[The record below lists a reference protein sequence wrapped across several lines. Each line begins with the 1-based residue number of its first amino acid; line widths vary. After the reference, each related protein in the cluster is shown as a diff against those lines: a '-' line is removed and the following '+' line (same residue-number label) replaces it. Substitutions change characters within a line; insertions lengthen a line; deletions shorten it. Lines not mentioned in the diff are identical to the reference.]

1 MKKPDKCKLYLV
13 LEDGTEKELAPGP
26 EGIHQA
32 VLDLMRPN
40 HGSRVLVDVP
50 EGTYPEEENEK
61 A

>member
-40 HGSRVLVDVP
+40 HGSRVLVGEAGGV
-50 EGTYPEEENEK
+50 
-61 A
+61 